1 MATAITA
8 EQQLIAAYRQM
19 YRFMVAANARGL
31 KGLLTDDFVLVHITG
46 YTQPR
51 DEWLAHIDSGRM
63 RYFAED
69 EDAIPTVKI
78 EGQRASLRGH
88 NRVKANI
95 WGAQG
100 TWPLQLDI
108 DFVLD
113 KGTWHMKRARA
124 TTY

>member
-69 EDAIPTVKI
+69 EDAIY
-78 EGQRASLRGH
+78 LRGELPDVAVDEAELD
-88 NRVKANI
+88 RVLGTLYAAVEANFR
-95 WGAQG
+95 
-100 TWPLQLDI
+100 PLLRLA
-108 DFVLD
+108 FAS
-113 KGTWHMKRARA
+113 RFAR
-124 TTY
+124 